1 MKDAL
6 SHTLVF
12 LTHAFYITK
21 AIDHVSLSISA
32 TANDDHDIDN
42 YDDELTEAV
51 TRRCSVKKVF
61 LKISG
66 NSQKKPVPESLFLIK
81 LQASASGTGVF
92 L

>member
-12 LTHAFYITK
+12 LTHAFYIRK
-21 AIDHVSLSISA
+21 AIDDISLSISA

-66 NSQKKPVPESLFLIK
+66 NSQKKPVPESLF
-81 LQASASGTGVF
+81 Q
-92 L
+92 

>member
-66 NSQKKPVPESLFLIK
+66 NSQKKPVPESLF
-81 LQASASGTGVF
+81 Q
-92 L
+92 

>member
-12 LTHAFYITK
+12 LTHAFYIRK
-21 AIDHVSLSISA
+21 AIDDISLSISA

-66 NSQKKPVPESLFLIK
+66 NSQKKPVPESLF
-81 LQASASGTGVF
+81 
-92 L
+92 

>member
-12 LTHAFYITK
+12 LTHAFYIRK
-21 AIDHVSLSISA
+21 AIDHISLSISA

-51 TRRCSVKKVF
+51 IRRCSVKKVF
-61 LKISG
+61 FKILG
-66 NSQKKPVPESLFLIK
+66 NSQKKPVPESLF
-81 LQASASGTGVF
+81 
-92 L
+92 